1 MKSFCRYSL
10 FYVIVAM
17 VVAVG
22 ICGCG
27 KRSEKPVVVIVPF
40 DTVSHCNLDSLFAEV
55 DRKRDSVIAASNNK
69 DQADDNE
76 SSSSYSHSSSSS
88 SSSYSSSSETD
99 DRHPGTRP
107 DDGMFGFDP
116 RDDLDD
122 AYSDDHFQQDS
133 RPDDAW

>member
-1 MKSFCRYSL
+1 MMKFCKCAL
-10 FYVIVAM
+10 FYTVVAA

-22 ICGCG
+22 LCGCS
-27 KRSEKPVVVIVPF
+27 KRSENNDVFFVPV
-40 DTVSHCNLDSLFAEV
+40 DTVTHCNLDSLFAEV
-55 DRKRDSVIAASNNK
+55 DRKRDSIIAASNNN
-69 DQADDNE
+69 DHADEYE
-76 SSSSYSHSSSSS
+76 SSSSYSYSSSSS
-88 SSSYSSSSETD
+88 SSSSNAD

-133 RPDDAW
+133 RPNDAW

>member
-1 MKSFCRYSL
+1 MKFCKCALCYT
-10 FYVIVAM
+10 VVAA

-22 ICGCG
+22 LCGCS

-40 DTVSHCNLDSLFAEV
+40 DTVTHCNLDSLFAEV
-55 DRKRDSVIAASNNK
+55 DRKRDSIIAASNNN
-69 DQADDNE
+69 DHADEYE
-76 SSSSYSHSSSSS
+76 SSSSYSYSSSSS
-88 SSSYSSSSETD
+88 SSSSSNAD